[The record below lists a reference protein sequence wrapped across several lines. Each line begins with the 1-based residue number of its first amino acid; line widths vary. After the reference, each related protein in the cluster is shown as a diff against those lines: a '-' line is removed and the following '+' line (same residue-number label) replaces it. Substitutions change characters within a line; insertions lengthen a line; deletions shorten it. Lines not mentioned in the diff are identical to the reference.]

1 MIRYRFLALALVV
14 SAEPGR
20 AAAEDA
26 PSPLKVCA
34 TVPDL
39 GDLARQVGGEDVA
52 VTVFAR
58 GPEDPHFMEARPSFL
73 RELSRADLFILVG
86 LDLEVGW
93 APSLWQNARNGNV
106 LPGAPGFLDAS
117 TAVKPID
124 IPPGLID
131 RALGDVHP
139 LGNPHYLLDPV
150 NGLKVARAIRD
161 RLTVL
166 RPARK
171 EAFAKR
177 YEAFAKKAHIAL
189 AGEQL
194 AAKYDAEKLA
204 VLAEHGKLDGFLK
217 EQGQSNLLGGWLGR
231 LAPFRGASVV
241 ADHNLWPYFTARF
254 GLKVAGFF
262 EPKPGIPPTTS
273 HLTRLVGLMQAQN
286 VRAVLTVPYFDR
298 RHAAFVAEKSGARI
312 AAVVHQS
319 GAAPDAGDYLAMVEH
334 NVRELER
341 ALQAAP

>member
-1 MIRYRFLALALVV
+1 MIRHTLLALTFLV
-14 SAEPGR
+14 AAAHGR
-20 AAAEDA
+20 ARADEA
-26 PSPLKVCA
+26 PPPLKVCA

-86 LDLEVGW
+86 LDLEIGW
-93 APSLWQNARNGNV
+93 APSLWQNARNGRV
-106 LPGAPGFLDAS
+106 LPGTPGFLDAS
-117 TAVKPID
+117 TAIKPLD
-124 IPPGLID
+124 IPAGLID
-131 RALGDVHP
+131 RAMGDVHP
-139 LGNPHYLLDPV
+139 YGNPHYLLDPV

-161 RLTVL
+161 RLTTL
-166 RPARK
+166 RPAKK
-171 EAFAKR
+171 ETFSGR
-177 YEAFAKKAHIAL
+177 YEAFAKKLHAAL

-204 VLAEHGKLDGFLK
+204 VLAEHGKLEGFLK

-231 LAPFRGASVV
+231 LAPFRGGSVV
-241 ADHNLWPYFTARF
+241 ADHNLWPYFAARF

-262 EPKPGIPPTTS
+262 EPKPGIPPTTA
-273 HLTRLVGLMQAQN
+273 HLTQLVGIMQAQN

-298 RHAAFVAEKSGARI
+298 RHAAFVAEKTGARI

-334 NVRELER
+334 NVREVER
-341 ALQAAP
+341 ALRAAP